1 LCAEVLNFPSFQFS
15 AGGIVKIP
23 KFEMMMS
30 KSEANN
36 KPVLAADDVH
46 IVTVYALSLL
56 LISFG
61 ATFTLTFFQ
70 T

>member
-1 LCAEVLNFPSFQFS
+1 
-15 AGGIVKIP
+15 
-23 KFEMMMS
+23 MMMS

-61 ATFTLTFFQ
+61 ATFTLTFPQ